1 VADGQG
7 EPELLEERL
16 PSEFFEIVLELLSM
30 NDGILEGHLAED
42 HFVGGE
48 SAGLIGQDAVDDA
61 QFLYNRCIQNSAFFL
76 DGGIVELAIEGE
88 EDA

>member
-16 PSEFFEIVLELLSM
+16 PSEFFEIVLELFSM
-30 NDGILEGHLAED
+30 DDGILEGYFTED
-42 HFVGGE
+42 HFVGRE
-48 SAGLIGQDAVDDA
+48 SAGLIGQDAVDDT
-61 QFLYNRCIQNSAFFL
+61 QFLYDRCTQNSAFFL